1 MELIKE
7 LEYVT
12 NYQTLGN
19 KLMKWG
25 KESNNQEIKEC
36 KGCLAEIGI
45 YVAHLEY
52 ERRTYEKT
60 IESKR
65 TRTMSKH
72 KERKQMPVFTGVL
85 KYFPNALKYVSKI
98 SYIGNQQHH
107 PDKPLHWDKSKST
120 DQLDALTRHLI
131 DHTTDPLDD
140 DGMLHLGKVAWRAL
154 AALEDQLEKGE

>member
-1 MELIKE
+1 MSTNKMELIKE

-25 KESNNQEIKEC
+25 KESNNEDIKLC

-60 IESKR
+60 IDSYRSDKIR
-65 TRTMSKH
+65 
-72 KERKQMPVFTGVL
+72 
-85 KYFPNALKYVSKI
+85 ALKRARRVESELNEANKI
-98 SYIGNQQHH
+98 VIKYN
-107 PDKPLHWDKSKST
+107 KAKK
-120 DQLDALTRHLI
+120 
-131 DHTTDPLDD
+131 
-140 DGMLHLGKVAWRAL
+140 LGL
-154 AALEDQLEKGE
+154 

>member
-25 KESNNQEIKEC
+25 KESNNQDIKLC
-36 KGCLAEIGI
+36 KECLAEIGI

-60 IESKR
+60 IESYRSDKIR
-65 TRTMSKH
+65 
-72 KERKQMPVFTGVL
+72 
-85 KYFPNALKYVSKI
+85 ALKRARRVEAELNEANKI
-98 SYIGNQQHH
+98 VIKY
-107 PDKPLHWDKSKST
+107 KKAKK
-120 DQLDALTRHLI
+120 
-131 DHTTDPLDD
+131 
-140 DGMLHLGKVAWRAL
+140 LGL
-154 AALEDQLEKGE
+154 

>member
-25 KESNNQEIKEC
+25 KESNNEDIKLC

-60 IESKR
+60 IQSYRSDKVR
-65 TRTMSKH
+65 
-72 KERKQMPVFTGVL
+72 
-85 KYFPNALKYVSKI
+85 ALKRARRVEAELNEANKI
-98 SYIGNQQHH
+98 VIKYN
-107 PDKPLHWDKSKST
+107 KAKK
-120 DQLDALTRHLI
+120 
-131 DHTTDPLDD
+131 
-140 DGMLHLGKVAWRAL
+140 LGL
-154 AALEDQLEKGE
+154 

>member
-25 KESNNQEIKEC
+25 KESNNQDIKLC
-36 KGCLAEIGI
+36 KECLAEIGI

-60 IESKR
+60 IESYRSDKIR
-65 TRTMSKH
+65 
-72 KERKQMPVFTGVL
+72 
-85 KYFPNALKYVSKI
+85 ALKRARRVESELNEANKI
-98 SYIGNQQHH
+98 VIKYN
-107 PDKPLHWDKSKST
+107 KAKK
-120 DQLDALTRHLI
+120 
-131 DHTTDPLDD
+131 
-140 DGMLHLGKVAWRAL
+140 LGL
-154 AALEDQLEKGE
+154 

>member
-1 MELIKE
+1 MSTNKMELIKE

-25 KESNNQEIKEC
+25 KESNNEDIKLC

-60 IESKR
+60 IESYRSDKIR
-65 TRTMSKH
+65 
-72 KERKQMPVFTGVL
+72 
-85 KYFPNALKYVSKI
+85 ALKRARRVESELNEANKI
-98 SYIGNQQHH
+98 VIKYN
-107 PDKPLHWDKSKST
+107 KAKK
-120 DQLDALTRHLI
+120 
-131 DHTTDPLDD
+131 
-140 DGMLHLGKVAWRAL
+140 LGL
-154 AALEDQLEKGE
+154 

>member
-25 KESNNQEIKEC
+25 KESNNEDIKLC

-60 IESKR
+60 IDSYRSDKIR
-65 TRTMSKH
+65 
-72 KERKQMPVFTGVL
+72 
-85 KYFPNALKYVSKI
+85 ALKRARRVESELNEANKI
-98 SYIGNQQHH
+98 VIKYN
-107 PDKPLHWDKSKST
+107 KAKK
-120 DQLDALTRHLI
+120 
-131 DHTTDPLDD
+131 
-140 DGMLHLGKVAWRAL
+140 LGL
-154 AALEDQLEKGE
+154 

>member
-1 MELIKE
+1 MSTNKMELIKE

-25 KESNNQEIKEC
+25 KESNNEDIKLC

-60 IESKR
+60 IESYRSDKIR
-65 TRTMSKH
+65 
-72 KERKQMPVFTGVL
+72 
-85 KYFPNALKYVSKI
+85 ALKRARRVEAELNEANKI
-98 SYIGNQQHH
+98 VIKYN
-107 PDKPLHWDKSKST
+107 KAKK
-120 DQLDALTRHLI
+120 
-131 DHTTDPLDD
+131 
-140 DGMLHLGKVAWRAL
+140 LGL
-154 AALEDQLEKGE
+154 

>member
-1 MELIKE
+1 MNTNKMELIKE

-25 KESNNQEIKEC
+25 KESSNEEIKEC

-60 IESKR
+60 IESYRSDKVR
-65 TRTMSKH
+65 
-72 KERKQMPVFTGVL
+72 
-85 KYFPNALKYVSKI
+85 ALKRARRVEAELNEANKI
-98 SYIGNQQHH
+98 VIKYN
-107 PDKPLHWDKSKST
+107 KAKK
-120 DQLDALTRHLI
+120 
-131 DHTTDPLDD
+131 
-140 DGMLHLGKVAWRAL
+140 LGL
-154 AALEDQLEKGE
+154 

>member
-25 KESNNQEIKEC
+25 KESNNEDIKLC

-60 IESKR
+60 IESYRSDKIR
-65 TRTMSKH
+65 
-72 KERKQMPVFTGVL
+72 
-85 KYFPNALKYVSKI
+85 ALKRARRVEAELNEANKI
-98 SYIGNQQHH
+98 VIKYN
-107 PDKPLHWDKSKST
+107 KAKK
-120 DQLDALTRHLI
+120 
-131 DHTTDPLDD
+131 
-140 DGMLHLGKVAWRAL
+140 LGL
-154 AALEDQLEKGE
+154 

>member
-1 MELIKE
+1 MSTNKMELIKE

-25 KESNNQEIKEC
+25 KESNNEDIKLC

-60 IESKR
+60 IDSYRSDKIR
-65 TRTMSKH
+65 
-72 KERKQMPVFTGVL
+72 
-85 KYFPNALKYVSKI
+85 ALKRARRVEAELNEANKI
-98 SYIGNQQHH
+98 VIKY
-107 PDKPLHWDKSKST
+107 KKAKK
-120 DQLDALTRHLI
+120 
-131 DHTTDPLDD
+131 
-140 DGMLHLGKVAWRAL
+140 LGL
-154 AALEDQLEKGE
+154 